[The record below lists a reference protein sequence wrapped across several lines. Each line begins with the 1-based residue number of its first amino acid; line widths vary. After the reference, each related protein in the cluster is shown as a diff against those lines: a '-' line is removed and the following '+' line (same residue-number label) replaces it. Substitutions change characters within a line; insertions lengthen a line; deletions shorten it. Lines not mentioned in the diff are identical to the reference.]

1 VAFDSW
7 PLIEEYPPECLHDSQ
22 LLYQNGSMARVYSCY
37 CQPVVDLHGKWLADY
52 NLDGFMLQRFVNEIE
67 TPNPALTQRNQ
78 VTQYVRQAS
87 EKYNRVF
94 AIMYDISGAHGDIL
108 LDVNFIKISTTY
120 HLMFVYRL

>member
-7 PLIEEYPPECLHDSQ
+7 PLIEEYPSECLHDSQ
-22 LLYQNGSMARVYSCY
+22 LYYQNGSMARVYSCY

-52 NLDGFMLQRFVNEIE
+52 NLDGFMLQRFVGDIE
-67 TPNPALTQRNQ
+67 TPNPALTQHNQ
-78 VTQYVRQAS
+78 VTQYIRQAS

-94 AIMYDISGAHGDIL
+94 AIMYDISGGHGDIL
-108 LDVNFIKISTTY
+108 DVNLIKISTTC